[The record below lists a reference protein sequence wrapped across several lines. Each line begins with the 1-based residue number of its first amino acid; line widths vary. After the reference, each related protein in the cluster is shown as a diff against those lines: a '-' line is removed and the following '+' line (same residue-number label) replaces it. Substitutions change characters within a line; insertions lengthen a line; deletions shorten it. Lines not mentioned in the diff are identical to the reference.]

1 MHLRERITCSA
12 LALVFCIGLGSY
24 VSPESV
30 RADAHSSFVWRES
43 SQAATKPNQPSIAG
57 DQDSVVI
64 NYGDST
70 ALTDAV
76 RYTNLSVGK
85 TYTIEGILYELVVDN
100 KGTKTVND
108 TGISNSQTF
117 TVPDSPRA
125 KAGEDGETKLNSG
138 VISLQFS
145 VEDFENMRGKDYV
158 IFETLKDG
166 DSVIAKLDRQND
178 TSRYVRIPVFSSSL
192 VSGENGTK
200 VSLDS
205 SGTSAKAKIT
215 YRNLIPEK
223 NYYCH
228 IRLIKQAE
236 AGAVFT
242 LGEDSF
248 KFVPAKANDS
258 IEKSIQYFIT
268 PKSGDC
274 VQLLYDISTDDENKE
289 SGTEVFIYRMNDNT
303 IEDNKLYVTD
313 FSVALNDT
321 KTGTS
326 LSEYSKKAT
335 SRLNLS
341 YANLPYGEFK
351 ITTSLFDAS
360 TNKVLKGSDG
370 KPCQK
375 TESFYPIVK
384 NASYSTDF
392 KFDSTALAGHQLY
405 TNVKV
410 TSGNKVIY
418 SANSRTDNNRI
429 YIAAITSKDLSFAT
443 WGTHK
448 ADLDDPNESIKD
460 LISYKNL
467 LSGKIYNVESVL
479 INAKT
484 KKQVKTSPRSV
495 LNAFNTSGEFSN
507 VISSLAYSG
516 ILGSILHS
524 HVNLYMDDVLVAS
537 SRSVPKNYTGITI
550 PKPTPTP
557 KPTKAPTPKPAA
569 KSKPKKK
576 ATKKK
581 KARRGSTVY
590 WTEYGECYHRRLSCI
605 SRSRYY
611 YKGTV
616 SEARSWG
623 YRPCKKCCR

>member
-1 MHLRERITCSA
+1 MQLRERITCSA

-76 RYTNLSVGK
+76 RYTNLTVGK
-85 TYTIEGILYELVVDN
+85 TYTIEGILYELVADN

-145 VEDFENMRGKDYV
+145 VEDLENMRGKDYV

-178 TSRYVRIPVFSSSL
+178 TSRYVRIPTFSSSL
-192 VSGENGTK
+192 LSAENGTK
-200 VSLDS
+200 VSLGNS
-205 SGTSAKAKIT
+205 SSSAKAKIT
-215 YRNLIPEK
+215 YTNLISGK
-223 NYYCH
+223 DYYCH
-228 IRLIKQAE
+228 ARIIKQGE
-236 AGAVFT
+236 AGTVFT
-242 LGEDSF
+242 LAEDNF
-248 KFVPAKANDS
+248 KFIPAKANGY
-258 IEKSIQYFIT
+258 IEKTFQYSFA
-268 PKSGDC
+268 PKSGDS
-274 VQLLYDISTDDENKE
+274 VQLLYDISTDDENTE
-289 SGTEVFIYRMNDNT
+289 SCSEVFIYRMKDNN
-303 IEDNKLYVTD
+303 IEENKLYITD
-313 FSVALNDT
+313 FSVALNDI

-326 LSEYSKKAT
+326 LSEYSKTAT

-351 ITTSLFDAS
+351 VTTSLLDAS

-392 KFDSTALAGHQLY
+392 KFDSTVLAGHQLY

-410 TSGNKVIY
+410 ISGNKVIY
-418 SANSRTDNNRI
+418 SANSKTDNNRI
-429 YIAAITSKDLSFAT
+429 YIAAVASKDLSFAL
-443 WGTHK
+443 GTHK
-448 ADLDDPNESIKD
+448 ANLNESYQSVKD

-479 INAKT
+479 VNAKT

-507 VISSLAYSG
+507 IISSFAYSG

-557 KPTKAPTPKPAA
+557 KPTKTPTPKPAA

-581 KARRGSTVY
+581 KARRSKFN
-590 WTEYGECYHRRLSCI
+590 I
-605 SRSRYY
+605 
-611 YKGTV
+611 
-616 SEARSWG
+616 
-623 YRPCKKCCR
+623 